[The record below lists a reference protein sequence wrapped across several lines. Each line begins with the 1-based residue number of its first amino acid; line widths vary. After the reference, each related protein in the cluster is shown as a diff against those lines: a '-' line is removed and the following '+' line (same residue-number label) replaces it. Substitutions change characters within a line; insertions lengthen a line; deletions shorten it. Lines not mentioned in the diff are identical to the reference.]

1 MTTIKTD
8 WTKERLNPHQK
19 VLTAAE
25 LKALPALYSQEKL
38 GDKAMVQVHFFMGG
52 YDLWATE
59 FDPEEGVFFGK
70 VNLFETELGYVS
82 VEELQSVTWMER
94 DLNWKPKPLSECGR

>member
-1 MTTIKTD
+1 MTTVKID

-25 LKALPALYSQEKL
+25 LRALPALYSTEDQ
-38 GDKAMVQVHFFMGG
+38 GDKAKVQVHFFTGG

-59 FDPEEGVFFGK
+59 FSPEEGLFFGK
-70 VNLFETELGYVS
+70 VSLFEVEMGYVS
-82 VEELQSVTWMER
+82 VQDLQSVKWMER
-94 DLNWKPKPLSECGR
+94 DLYWTPKPLSECGK